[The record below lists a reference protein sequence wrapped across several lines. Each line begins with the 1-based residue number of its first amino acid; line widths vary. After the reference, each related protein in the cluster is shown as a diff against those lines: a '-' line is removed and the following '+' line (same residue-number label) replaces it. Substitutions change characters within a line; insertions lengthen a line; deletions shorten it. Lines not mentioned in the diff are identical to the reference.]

1 MRAVITDLAIN
12 GISIYEAENEQF
24 LTKALN
30 YTREISLPH
39 DKNSLNIH
47 FSNFDYPHIQNAM
60 YQYYLE
66 GIDNTWRPM
75 TSINHAEFSD
85 LNPGS
90 YTLHIRTRIGSNQW
104 SEENLLHITICQ
116 PWYNTVWAWC
126 IYLLI
131 HLRSRSALLSFMEKK
146 LRTEPADCF
155 GETDV

>member
-1 MRAVITDLAIN
+1 MIPAKGLTDNNTRSLEEDNYDNIWIGTEEGISRLNAKTNDIRSFQIGRTIFSNNFTENCATKLNDGRLVFGVADGMIFIQPSRTISMPPAHMRAAITDLAIN

-66 GIDNTWRPM
+66 
-75 TSINHAEFSD
+75 E
-85 LNPGS
+85 
-90 YTLHIRTRIGSNQW
+90 
-104 SEENLLHITICQ
+104 
-116 PWYNTVWAWC
+116 
-126 IYLLI
+126 
-131 HLRSRSALLSFMEKK
+131 
-146 LRTEPADCF
+146 
-155 GETDV
+155 

>member
-75 TSINHAEFSD
+75 TSINLGEAITKREIETQSVLLD
-85 LNPGS
+85 MDIGEALRQ
-90 YTLHIRTRIGSNQW
+90 LTR
-104 SEENLLHITICQ
+104 
-116 PWYNTVWAWC
+116 
-126 IYLLI
+126 
-131 HLRSRSALLSFMEKK
+131 
-146 LRTEPADCF
+146 
-155 GETDV
+155 